1 MRRLVPG
8 DYRLFA
14 WEAIENNGYFDPE
27 VMKRYEL
34 LGTALH
40 IDESAK
46 LNIQAKMIP
55 ADTK

>member
-1 MRRLVPG
+1 MRRLVP
-8 DYRLFA
+8 RLSLFA

-34 LGTALH
+34 LGTAFY

-55 ADTK
+55 ADTR

>member
-1 MRRLVPG
+1 
-8 DYRLFA
+8 LFA